1 MAQPIKYNTGSKT
14 TGCCIRKGNYDI
26 GVVEN
31 YQYGPTAGSG
41 FWAGYDIPVGGF
53 VSYQNKASQGPSIY
67 EIPTVDALVDFGL
80 NLNIGSTNDTANEVI
95 EACSDINTIALVNIN
110 YPELPQIDNLLLN
123 LDAGYTASYPWM
135 GTNWYSVAGGT
146 VTQGILSG
154 GTAWFSGSSSV
165 NYSDSYLNMERAGGG
180 GQFADC
186 PAFGSA
192 LQEFTV
198 NVWAYIEEESVYSAE
213 NTIVGQRTKGQ
224 GNCNFAIIGN
234 GTTGFKSTIIL
245 GGTNYSVD
253 FGAIASGSWYMF
265 TLTFNDT
272 NELKGYVDGTQRG
285 GVVSGPSGALVSN
298 GFNTIIGGNAGGVSA
313 SGTDTFNGRINVV
326 NIYNTALSDG
336 EITSLYNGY
345 NNQRT
350 FK

>member
-80 NLNIGSTNDTANEVI
+80 NLNIGSTNDTPAEVI
-95 EACSDINTIALVNIN
+95 EACSTLNTIALVNID

-146 VTQGILSG
+146 VTQGNLSG
-154 GTAWFSGSSSV
+154 GTAWFSGNSSN
-165 NYSDSYLNMERAGGG
+165 NYSDSFLNMERAGGG

-198 NVWAYIEEESVYSAE
+198 NVWAYIQEESVYSVE
-213 NTIVGQRTKGQ
+213 NTIVGQRTKGV
-224 GNCNFAIIGN
+224 GNSNFAIIGN
-234 GTTGFKSTIIL
+234 GSNGFQGRINL
-245 GGTNYSVD
+245 GGTDYSIN
-253 FGAIASGSWYMF
+253 FGAIASGNWYMF
-265 TLTFNDT
+265 TITFDGAND
-272 NELKGYVDGTQRG
+272 LYGFVDGTQIG
-285 GVVSGPSGALVSN
+285 SPTAGPSGSLVSN
-298 GFNTIIGGNAGGVSA
+298 GFRTIIGGTADGGSVS
-313 SGTDTFNGRINVV
+313 GNNTFNGRINVV
-326 NIYNTALSDG
+326 NIYNTALSVG
-336 EITSLYNGY
+336 EITSLYNLY
-345 NNQRT
+345 NSQRA

>member
-67 EIPTVDALVDFGL
+67 EIPNVDALVDFGL

-146 VTQGILSG
+146 VTQGNLSG
-154 GTAWFSGSSSV
+154 GTAWFIGNSSN
-165 NYSDSYLNMERAGGG
+165 NYSDSYLNMNRVGAG

-234 GTTGFKSTIIL
+234 GTNGFKGTIIL

-253 FGAIASGSWYMF
+253 FGAIGSDSWYMF
-265 TLTFNDT
+265 TLTFNGA
-272 NELKGYVDGTQRG
+272 NELKGYVDGIERG
-285 GVVSGPSGALVSN
+285 GVISGPSGALVSN
-298 GFNTIIGGNAGGVSA
+298 GFKTIIGGNADGASA

-326 NIYNTALSDG
+326 NIYDTALSG
-336 EITSLYNGY
+336 EEVTSLYNGY

>member
-53 VSYQNKASQGPSIY
+53 VSYQNKASEGPSIY
-67 EIPTVDALVDFGL
+67 SIPTVDDIVNFGL
-80 NLNIGSTNDTANEVI
+80 NLNIGSTNDTPEEVI
-95 EACSDINTIALVNIN
+95 EACSNLNTIALVNID
-110 YPELPQIDNLLLN
+110 YPELPKIDNLLLN

-165 NYSDSYLNMERAGGG
+165 NYSNSYLNMTRAGAG

-198 NVWAYIEEESVYSAE
+198 NVWVNPQEDTTYSLD
-213 NTIVGQRTKGQ
+213 NTIVGQRTKTVSD
-224 GNCNFAIIGN
+224 CNFAIIGN
-234 GTTGFKSTIIL
+234 GGSGFKGVIIL
-245 GGTNYSVD
+245 GGSDYEVS
-253 FGAIASGSWYMF
+253 FGTIAQGTWYM
-265 TLTFNDT
+265 LTFTFNAA
-272 NELKGYVDGTQRG
+272 NELKAYLNGTQVG
-285 GVVSGPSGALVSN
+285 SVGGPSGPLVSN
-298 GFNTIIGGNAGGVSA
+298 GFRTIIGGTSNGGSTNDT
-313 SGTDTFNGRINVV
+313 GTFNGRINVV
-326 NIYNTALSDG
+326 NIYDTALTQ
-336 EITSLYNGY
+336 EEVELLFTLY
-345 NNQRT
+345 NNQRGL
-350 FK
+350 